1 MRLIIFN
8 TGLTKKM
15 TIALIDSDIV
25 AYRIAFACKDE
36 NETAAKHRLDG
47 YLIDILACGVD
58 NTYPDC
64 FVDSW
69 KLFLT
74 GKTNFRKDIAVTA
87 VYKGN
92 RTAPKPDHLPALREH
107 MIKEWGATV
116 SDGQEADDDVAVA
129 GTELGDDGIMVSLDK
144 DIDQVAGWHYNF
156 VKKTGYYVS
165 EAEGLFKLY
174 CQILTGDA
182 ADNIIGIKGV
192 GPVKANKMLSDCV
205 YEYDMYCRC
214 VEAYDGN
221 EDRVIENARLLYL
234 RRTKDEP
241 LWTPPSTHLNQTM

>member
-1 MRLIIFN
+1 M
-8 TGLTKKM
+8 KKSFTTTAM
-15 TIALIDSDIV
+15 TTALIDSDIV

-36 NETAAKHRLDG
+36 SETAAKHRLDG

-58 NTYPDC
+58 RTYPDC

-92 RTAPKPDHLPALREH
+92 RTAPKPDHLQALREH
-107 MIKEWGATV
+107 MIKEWGASV
-116 SDGQEADDDVAVA
+116 SEGQEADDDVAIA
-129 GTELGDDGIMVSLDK
+129 GTELGDNGIMVSLDK

-156 VKKTGYYVS
+156 IKKTGYYVT
-165 EAEGLFKLY
+165 EQEGVFKLY
-174 CQILTGDA
+174 HQILTGDT
-182 ADNIIGIKGV
+182 ADNIIGLRGV
-192 GPVKANKMLSDCV
+192 GPVKANKILEDSTD
-205 YEYDMYCRC
+205 EYDMYCRC
-214 VEAYDGN
+214 IEAYDGN

-241 LWTPPSTHLNQTM
+241 LWMPPKKALDQTM

>member
-1 MRLIIFN
+1 MA
-8 TGLTKKM
+8 M
-15 TIALIDSDIV
+15 TTALIDSDIV
-25 AYRIAFACKDE
+25 AYRIAFACQDE
-36 NETAAKHRLDG
+36 NEIVAKHRLDR
-47 YLIDILACGVD
+47 YLVDILACGVD

-69 KLFLT
+69 QLFLT
-74 GKTNFRKDIAVTA
+74 GKKNFRYDIATTA

-92 RTAPKPDHLPALREH
+92 RIAPKPDHLPALREH
-107 MIKEWGATV
+107 MIKKWGASV
-116 SDGQEADDDVAVA
+116 SDGQEADDDVAIA
-129 GTELGDDGIMVSLDK
+129 GTALGEGSIMVSLDK

-156 VKKTGYYVS
+156 VKKIGYYVT

-174 CQILTGDA
+174 CQILTGDT

-192 GPVKANKMLSDCV
+192 GPVKANKILDGCV

-241 LWTPPSTHLNQTM
+241 LWIPPKQNIPSDQTM

>member
-1 MRLIIFN
+1 
-8 TGLTKKM
+8 M
-15 TIALIDSDIV
+15 TTALIDSDIV
-25 AYRIAFACKDE
+25 AYRIAFACQNE
-36 NETAAKHRLDG
+36 NEVTAMRRLDS
-47 YLIDILACGVD
+47 YLTDILVCGVD
-58 NTYPDC
+58 STYPAC

-69 KLFLT
+69 QLFLT
-74 GKTNFRKDIAVTA
+74 GKNNFRYDIATTA

-92 RTAPKPDHLPALREH
+92 RIAPKPEHLPALRKH
-107 MIKEWGATV
+107 MIEEWGACV
-116 SDGQEADDDVAVA
+116 SDGHEADDDVAIA
-129 GTELGDDGIMVSLDK
+129 GTEYGDDGIMVSLDK

-174 CQILTGDA
+174 CQILTGDT

-192 GPVKANKMLSDCV
+192 GPVKASKILEDSTD
-205 YEYDMYCRC
+205 EYDMYCRC

-241 LWTPPSTHLNQTM
+241 LWTPPEKT

>member
-1 MRLIIFN
+1 
-8 TGLTKKM
+8 M
-15 TIALIDSDIV
+15 TIAALDSDIIC
-25 AYRIAFACKDE
+25 YRIAFACKDDSE
-36 NETAAKHRLDG
+36 IAALRRVDN
-47 YLIDILACGVD
+47 YLTDILMCGVD

-92 RTAPKPDHLPALREH
+92 RTSPKPEHLPALRNH
-107 MIKEWGATV
+107 LIKEWKASV
-116 SDGQEADDDVAVA
+116 SEDQEADDDIAIA
-129 GTELGDDGIMVSLDK
+129 GTEGGDDVIMVSLDK

-156 VKKTGYYVS
+156 VKKKGYYIT
-165 EAEGLFKLY
+165 EAEGLFNLY
-174 CQILTGDA
+174 CQILTGDN
-182 ADNIIGIKGV
+182 ADNIIGLKGI
-192 GPVKANKMLSDCV
+192 GPVKAAKILEDCV

-214 VEAYDGN
+214 IEAYDGN

-234 RRTKDEP
+234 RRTKDEL
-241 LWTPPSTHLNQTM
+241 LWQPPKNNTL

>member
-1 MRLIIFN
+1 MTTAIVDADIIC
-8 TGLTKKM
+8 
-15 TIALIDSDIV
+15 
-25 AYRIAFACKDE
+25 YRIAFACKDE
-36 NETAAKHRLDG
+36 NETAAKRRLDS
-47 YLIDILACGVD
+47 YLYDILACGVD
-58 NTYPDC
+58 STYPDC

-69 KLFLT
+69 QLFLT
-74 GKTNFRKDIAVTA
+74 GKTNFRYDIATTA

-92 RTAPKPDHLPALREH
+92 RVAPKPEHLPALRQH
-107 MIKEWGATV
+107 MIAEWGATV
-116 SDGQEADDDVAVA
+116 SDGQEADDDVAIA
-129 GTELGDDGIMVSLDK
+129 GTEYGDSGIMVSLDK

-156 VKKTGYYVS
+156 VKKTGYYVT

-174 CQILTGDA
+174 HQILTGDT

-192 GPVKANKMLSDCV
+192 GPVKANKILEDSAD
-205 YEYDMYCRC
+205 EYDMYCRC

-241 LWTPPSTHLNQTM
+241 LWIPPEKT

>member
-1 MRLIIFN
+1 
-8 TGLTKKM
+8 M
-15 TIALIDSDIV
+15 TISLLDSDIIG
-25 AYRIAFACKDE
+25 YRIAFACKDE

-116 SDGQEADDDVAVA
+116 SDGQEADDDVAIA
-129 GTELGDDGIMVSLDK
+129 GTAYGDSCIMVSLDK

-156 VKKTGYYVS
+156 VKKTGYYVT
-165 EAEGLFKLY
+165 EAEGLLKLY
-174 CQILTGDA
+174 HQILTGDA

-192 GPVKANKMLSDCV
+192 GPVKASKILEDSAD
-205 YEYDMYCRC
+205 EYDMYCRC

-241 LWTPPSTHLNQTM
+241 LWNPPSNPLNQTM